1 MTPHAQVRELVR
13 SVSQQFVISPVVMR
27 RASRVNRISGW
38 ALWRGDETLLFNRS
52 ASFLCRQR
60 RRLVALAV
68 LDTLGVFTKHP
79 TLDRKREAFVD
90 GVDAAADE
98 SVEMYLR
105 DLIIAQWE
113 HEIFAAMERTQQ

>member
-13 SVSQQFVISPVVMR
+13 SVSQQFVISPVVR
-27 RASRVNRISGW
+27 RGGSVRKRIVGW
-38 ALWRGDETLLFNRS
+38 CVWRGDEAALFNRS
-52 ASFLCRQR
+52 AKDACRQR

-68 LDTLGVFTKHP
+68 MDTLGVFVKRP

-90 GVDAAADE
+90 GVDAASDE

-113 HEIFAAMERTQQ
+113 HEIFTAMERTRQ